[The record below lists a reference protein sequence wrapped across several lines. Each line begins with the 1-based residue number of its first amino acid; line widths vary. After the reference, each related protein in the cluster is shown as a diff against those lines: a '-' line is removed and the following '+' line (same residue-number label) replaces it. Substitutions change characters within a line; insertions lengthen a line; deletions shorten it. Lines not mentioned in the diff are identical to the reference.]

1 MRKHVELAGVLY
13 MLWGGICALLSLSL
27 LSIGVAAAAIG
38 MSQGRGGSGSM
49 AAGLVAAAFFTVAG
63 AGLLFGVVHAWVGA
77 RLRRLGD
84 HARIL
89 AVVLSIV
96 DLVIVPF
103 GTALGI
109 YALWALLHRETRAI
123 VAQPGPTGHPAGRV

>member
-13 MLWGGICALLSLSL
+13 MLWGGICMLLSLSL

-38 MSQGRGGSGSM
+38 VAAPEDGPGGTM
-49 AAGLVAAAFFTVAG
+49 AAGLVAAAFFVLAA
-63 AGLLFGVVHAWVGA
+63 AGLVFGGVHAWVGS
-77 RLRRLGD
+77 RLRRFRA
-84 HARIL
+84 HARIPAIVL
-89 AVVLSIV
+89 AVP

-109 YALWALLHRETRAI
+109 YALWTLLHDNSKSLFPATR
-123 VAQPGPTGHPAGRV
+123 GTGR